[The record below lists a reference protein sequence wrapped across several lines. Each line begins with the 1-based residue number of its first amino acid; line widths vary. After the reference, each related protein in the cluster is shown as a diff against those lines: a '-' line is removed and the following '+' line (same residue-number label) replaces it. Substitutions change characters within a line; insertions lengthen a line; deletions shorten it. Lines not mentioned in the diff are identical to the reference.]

1 MTEEKFKRTVIAVTV
16 GAVLLVVVLVSV
28 MFYQLIAISVRKKQ
42 IAELETEIERYMLLN
57 EEERKSIETRKQYW
71 WIVQRAREL
80 GYVFE
85 GDVIG

>member
-85 GDVIG
+85 DDVIG